1 MIATC
6 AVRFRKR
13 KSVYLLLE
21 PAIPTTITAAVARTH
36 KAPLTIEKLLLDEIR
51 PNEARVRLV
60 ATGVCHT
67 DAVVRDGI
75 YPTPLPAVL
84 GHEGAGVVEQVG
96 SGVTTV
102 KVGDHVIMSAAY
114 CTHCI
119 QCRSGHVAYCENLFA
134 EDFGGRRTSDKTTSL
149 KTTDG
154 EAVSSHFFGQSSFA
168 THANVVESALIPVP
182 AGVPL
187 EAIAFMGCGMQT
199 GAGSILNELRPPA
212 GSSVAIS
219 GAGAVGLA
227 AVMAARISGATTI
240 VAIDLHDSRLALAK
254 ELGATHT
261 INARSADT
269 VQELLSITGQQG
281 VNYILDTTAV
291 PKVLT
296 GLAKALGIRGSLA
309 LVGAA
314 KPGTEAPFEIGESLV
329 KGWTFKTIVQGSS
342 VPQEFI
348 PRLVAL
354 WQQGKFPVDKLTKT
368 YRLDQIN
375 EAFADSESGAVV
387 KPVIVF

>member
-1 MIATC
+1 MPI
-6 AVRFRKR
+6 
-13 KSVYLLLE
+13 
-21 PAIPTTITAAVARTH
+21 TITAAVARTH

-67 DAVVRDGI
+67 DAVARDGI

-84 GHEGAGVVEQVG
+84 GHEGAGIVEQVG
-96 SGVTTV
+96 SAVTTV
-102 KVGDHVIMSAAY
+102 KVGDHVVMSAAY

-119 QCRSGHVAYCENLFA
+119 QCKSGHVAYCENLFA
-134 EDFGGRRTSDKTTSL
+134 EDFGGKRTSDNTTSL
-149 KTTDG
+149 KTLDG
-154 EAVSSHFFGQSSFA
+154 EAISSHFFGQSAFA

-182 AGVPL
+182 EGASL
-187 EAIAFMGCGMQT
+187 EAIAFLGCGMQT
-199 GAGSILNELRPPA
+199 GAGSILNDLRPPA
-212 GSSVAIS
+212 GSSVAVS

-240 VAIDLHDSRLALAK
+240 VAIDLHDSRLVLAK

-261 INARSADT
+261 INAGSADT
-269 VQELLSITGQQG
+269 LQELMNITGQHG
-281 VNYILDTTAV
+281 LNYILDTTAV
-291 PKVLT
+291 PKVLS
-296 GLAKALGIRGSLA
+296 GLAKALSIRGTLA

-314 KPGTEAPFEIGESLV
+314 RPGTEAPFEIGQSLV
-329 KGWTFKTIVQGSS
+329 KGWTFKTIIQGNS

-354 WQQGKFPVDKLTKT
+354 WQQGSFPVDKLSKT